1 MFDAILPQFG
11 IECRF
16 VDINKPESIAA
27 AVDSKTRCVFA
38 ETVSNPALQVT
49 DLEAVSEVAKAHGL
63 PFVVDD
69 TFTTPYL
76 CKPFNHG
83 ADIIAH
89 SLTKWSGGHGVGIGG
104 ILCDRCVYSTSC
116 LVHLNCEQASNLTF
130 ILCPLAAVVLSGET
144 ATIRFTTSPTIPTV
158 VCVGATTFPQR

>member
-69 TFTTPYL
+69 RV
-76 CKPFNHG
+76 C
-83 ADIIAH
+83 
-89 SLTKWSGGHGVGIGG
+89 
-104 ILCDRCVYSTSC
+104 
-116 LVHLNCEQASNLTF
+116 
-130 ILCPLAAVVLSGET
+130 
-144 ATIRFTTSPTIPTV
+144 IP
-158 VCVGATTFPQR
+158 GSSSISSK